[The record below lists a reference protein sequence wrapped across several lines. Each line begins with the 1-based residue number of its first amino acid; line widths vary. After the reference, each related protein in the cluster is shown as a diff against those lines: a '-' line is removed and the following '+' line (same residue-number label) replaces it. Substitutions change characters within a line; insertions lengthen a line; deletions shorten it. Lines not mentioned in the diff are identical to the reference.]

1 MTKSE
6 FDEYI
11 TRCPMLGNPV
21 PFHYCR
27 DNAGALPCRKILD
40 CWHEHFDVHAYL
52 SRTYSDEEMASIVS
66 PPKPKLMQIIEI
78 ARKVKEQQS

>member
-1 MTKSE
+1 
-6 FDEYI
+6 
-11 TRCPMLGNPV
+11 MLGHLV

-27 DNAGALPCRKILD
+27 EGAGEMPCRKILD

-52 SRTYSDEEMASIVS
+52 KGIYTEEEIALIVS

-78 ARKVKEQQS
+78 ATKAQKRDS